1 MLILGIESTCDETGI
16 ALVQNGRTI
25 LANEISSSVTLHKK
39 YGGVIP
45 EIAAREQIKIII
57 PLISQVVSKN
67 LIARIDA
74 IAVSY
79 GPGLIGSLLVGVETA
94 KALAVAWDKKLIAV
108 NHLVGHFYASWL
120 SAGNEP
126 IFPAIG
132 LIVSGGHTDLLL
144 FESHKKYKHL
154 GGTNDDAAGEAF
166 DKIARFLGLGY
177 PGGPEIELVARK
189 FETRNSCLAGRQV
202 KLETIDFPRPMI
214 NSQDFDFS
222 FSGLKTS
229 VVNLVHGSQLMVHR
243 KSEIAFEFQEAV
255 CDVLV
260 SKTIRAAKKFGV
272 KSIVV
277 GGGVAANSRLRN
289 QLTAAGLKFG
299 ISVFLPEK
307 ILSVD
312 NGAMIAA
319 AAFYNQNFVDPITLS
334 ADSSLYF

>member
-1 MLILGIESTCDETGI
+1 MLILGIESTCDETGV
-16 ALVQNGRTI
+16 ALVKNGRTI
-25 LANEISSSVTLHKK
+25 FRNEISSSVSLHKK

-57 PLISQVVSKN
+57 QLLEQVVSIN
-67 LIARIDA
+67 LITKIDA

-94 KALAVAWDKKLIAV
+94 KALAAAWDKKLIAV

-120 SAGNEP
+120 SAGSEP
-126 IFPAIG
+126 VFPCVG

-144 FESHKKYKHL
+144 FENYKTYRHL
-154 GGTNDDAAGEAF
+154 GGTNDDASGEAF

-177 PGGPEIELVARK
+177 PGGPEIEQTANK
-189 FETRNSCLAGRQV
+189 FDIQNS
-202 KLETIDFPRPMI
+202 KFKKISFPRPMI
-214 NSQDFDFS
+214 NSPDFNFS

-229 VVNLVHGSQLMVHR
+229 VVNYVNTNNIKGDDDISRV
-243 KSEIAFEFQEAV
+243 AYYFQDAV
-255 CDVLV
+255 AEVLV
-260 SKTIRAAKKFGV
+260 SKTINAAKKYKV

-277 GGGVAANSRLRN
+277 GGGVAANSRLRSLLISN
-289 QLTAAGLKFG
+289 GLQSK
-299 ISVFLPEK
+299 ISVFFPEK

-319 AAFYNQNFVDPITLS
+319 AAFYQQDYVNPITLS
-334 ADSSLYF
+334 SDSSLYF